1 MDRMRRGACRSGK
14 PPQISALS
22 CGTGWLEYLSRSADR
37 FVKHTRK
44 EATLHR
50 SKGCLVSSCLS
61 DMPIPN
67 LPKMT
72 KHGTQRFGTSAML
85 SVSRILLASLVHG
98 SYMYNLLRYTILVPH
113 NVGDRTMSMRS
124 KKRPV
129 GLSSGPSRNG
139 LMIKK
144 GVSPASAG

>member
-44 EATLHR
+44 KATQHR
-50 SKGCLVSSCLS
+50 LKRCLVSSRLS
-61 DMPIPN
+61 GMPITN
-67 LPKMT
+67 LPNMT

-85 SVSRILLASLVHG
+85 SASRILLASLVHG
-98 SYMYNLLRYTILVPH
+98 SYMNNLYYTSSP
-113 NVGDRTMSMRS
+113 TMSATELCPS

-129 GLSSGPSRNG
+129 RCSSGPSRNG